1 MSQVWVGVLSFDV
14 KAATTLKGLS
24 RLIGG
29 SYSTMKSKGESGGP
43 FTVNVGKGREERS
56 WFCVRVNVE
65 KVTGRGSKVGF
76 KVIE

>member
-1 MSQVWVGVLSFDV
+1 
-14 KAATTLKGLS
+14 
-24 RLIGG
+24 
-29 SYSTMKSKGESGGP
+29 MKSKGESGGP

-65 KVTGRGSKVGF
+65 KVTGRGGNGGF